1 MKKCLLWV
9 IVIALLMGLGVQ
21 AQAADVLDLTP
32 TGKIMAGYADTSL
45 GQVHYRYIKG
55 TDDKLPVLI
64 MIHQTTSDSTFY
76 EFMMPIMAKYYS
88 AIYCPD
94 FPGYG
99 GFEPTDE
106 QVEAKGLAFYG
117 DVFVEFM
124 DSLNIKKC
132 HLAGHYSGGSM
143 ALDMK
148 YRYPDRFYSL
158 TVMGPIY
165 GDQEF
170 RKRLREVSVGSVQ
183 KLVPVRDGWHL
194 LRGWKQVEEYGAAA
208 LPLELHQREALIN
221 LKGWKATKQAYN
233 AVLDYDFIK
242 PFDNVPGPL
251 LIMDGSKGQC
261 FEFFEAAKKA
271 RPDAVSLVLE
281 GCHDYFPYEKP
292 NEVAAAIISFT
303 KDVDKTTKK

>member
-1 MKKCLLWV
+1 MKKYLLW
-9 IVIALLMGLGVQ
+9 IIAITFFLGFAVQ
-21 AQAADVLDLTP
+21 SQATVDLDLTP
-32 TGKIMAGYADTSL
+32 TGKILAAYTDTSL
-45 GQVHYRYIKG
+45 GQVHYRFIKG
-55 TDDKLPVLI
+55 SDDKLPVLV
-64 MIHQTTSDSTFY
+64 MIHQTTSDSSF
-76 EFMMPIMAKYYS
+76 FDHIMPIMAKHYS

-99 GFEPTDE
+99 GFQPTDE
-106 QVEAKGLAFYG
+106 QVEAKGIAFYG
-117 DVFVEFM
+117 DVFIEFM
-124 DSLNIKKC
+124 DSLNIEKC

-148 YRYPDRFYSL
+148 YRYPNRFYSL

-183 KLVPVRDGWHL
+183 KLVPVRDGGHL

-208 LPLELHQREALIN
+208 LPLELQQREALIN
-221 LKGWKATKQAYN
+221 LRGWKATKQAYN

-251 LIMDGSKGQC
+251 FIMDGDKGQC
-261 FEFFEAAKKA
+261 FEFFEAARKA
-271 RPDAVSLVLE
+271 RPDARSLVLE
-281 GCHDYFPYEKP
+281 GCHDYFPYEEP
-292 NEVAAAIISFT
+292 NAVAAAVISFT
-303 KDVDKTTKK
+303 KDVDKTIKK